1 MNMFLSMLDS
11 TQQQIIDM
19 FQQQMGGI
27 DPATMAALQEIRES
41 AERAPVVAINI
52 ILQKYA
58 G

>member
-1 MNMFLSMLDS
+1 MFLSMLDS